1 MERSGSPPE
10 DRDLAGVG
18 EFGLI
23 ARLTEGLALGPGVE
37 IGVGDDAAVLLP
49 TPGHKL
55 VVTTDV
61 LVEGLDFTA
70 ALSGPEDWGWKAVA
84 ANCSDLAAMGAEA
97 RWLVL
102 ALTVPDPTPVA
113 TLERVY
119 AGVGEA
125 CRRFGVVMVGGDV
138 SGGPALSLAVTALG
152 ECERP
157 VLRSGAGPGDRLV
170 VSGPLGAAAAG
181 LALLRSGDPA
191 AADLLGRFPGLATA
205 HRRPEPAMAMG
216 LALARAGATAMIDV
230 SDGLAG
236 DALHLA
242 EASGVGV
249 EIHDAGVPLAP
260 GVAEAAALLGHDPLL
275 LALGGGED
283 FVLAAALPRA
293 ADLGGVVDCGR
304 FTADPA
310 TRVRITRDGPA
321 PLAGLAYDHFRPG
334 R

>member
-10 DRDLAGVG
+10 DRLRDVG

-23 ARLTEGLALGPGVE
+23 ARLTSGLEGGPGVE
-37 IGVGDDAAVLLP
+37 VGVGDDAAVLLP

-61 LVEGLDFTA
+61 LVEGVDFTA
-70 ALSGPEDWGWKAVA
+70 ALSEPDDWGWKTVAV
-84 ANCSDLAAMGAEA
+84 NCSDLAAMGAEP

-102 ALTVPDPTPVA
+102 ALTVPEQTPLA

-119 AGVGEA
+119 AGVDAA
-125 CRRFGVVMVGGDV
+125 CRRFGLALVGGDV
-138 SGGPALSLAVTALG
+138 SAGPALSLAATALG
-152 ECERP
+152 EAERP
-157 VLRSGAGPGDRLV
+157 VLRSGARPGDRLAV
-170 VSGPLGAAAAG
+170 TGPLGAAAAG

-191 AADLLGRFPGLATA
+191 AAELLGRFPGLAAA
-205 HRRPEPAMAMG
+205 HRRPEPAVAMG
-216 LALARAGATAMIDV
+216 LRLARAGAGAMIDV

-249 EIHDAGVPLAP
+249 EVHDAAVPLAP
-260 GVAEAAALLGHDPLL
+260 GVAEAAALLDLDPLA

-283 FVLAAALPRA
+283 FVLAAALPRT
-293 ADLGGVVDCGR
+293 ADLGGVLDCGR
-304 FTADPA
+304 FVPDPA
-310 TRVRITRDGPA
+310 RRVRVTRNGPM
-321 PLAGLAYDHFRPG
+321 PLTGLAYDHFRA
-334 R
+334 